1 MTEDGR
7 LSERSEASHCK
18 LFYSDPRT
26 SSLKPQTSR
35 LNMGKLDRQVAIV
48 TGASAGIGEATARM
62 LAGEGASVVLVA
74 RRKERLDALKQ
85 EIEAGGG
92 RALAIVADVTSA
104 EDRERI
110 VRESLSEFGRIDAL
124 VNNAG
129 YGQRGP
135 IELVPIEAIRQNF
148 ETNLFS
154 LIALTQLVIPIMRD
168 QQSGRIVNISSV
180 AGRLARPLSS
190 IYDATK
196 HALEAIS
203 DGLRGELAPFGI
215 KVVVIE
221 PGFII
226 TEFLGVANEIAR
238 PITEQESHYKPFFD
252 GLAEGFKRIRKM
264 AGRPEDIA
272 ELVVKAL
279 SLDRPRTRYAA
290 PRHARLAIA
299 AKRWLPARLFDYVLD
314 RQAGIDVEKMSAKA
328 KASSHAAGGR

>member
-1 MTEDGR
+1 
-7 LSERSEASHCK
+7 
-18 LFYSDPRT
+18 
-26 SSLKPQTSR
+26 
-35 LNMGKLDRQVAIV
+35 MGKLDRQVVIV
-48 TGASAGIGEATARM
+48 TGASAGIGEATARW
-62 LAGEGASVVLVA
+62 LAREGASVVLVA
-74 RRKERLDALKQ
+74 RRKERLDALKR
-85 EIEAGGG
+85 EIEQAGG
-92 RALAIVADVTSA
+92 RALVVAADVTSA

-110 VRESLSEFGRIDAL
+110 VRETMSQLGRIDAL

-135 IELVPIEAIRQNF
+135 IELVPIDAIRQNF

-154 LIALTQLVIPIMRD
+154 LIALTQLVIPILRR
-168 QQSGRIVNISSV
+168 QQGGRIVNISSV

-238 PITEQESHYKPFFD
+238 PITEQESDYKPFFE
-252 GLAEGFKRIRKM
+252 GSAEGYKRIRKM
-264 AGRPEDIA
+264 AGRPEEIA

-279 SLDRPRTRYAA
+279 SLDNPRARYAA
-290 PRHARLAIA
+290 PRHARVAIA
-299 AKRWLPARLFDYVLD
+299 AKRWLPARLFDYILD
-314 RQAGIDVEKMSAKA
+314 RQAGIDREKLTRNANR
-328 KASSHAAGGR
+328 ASQAAGGR